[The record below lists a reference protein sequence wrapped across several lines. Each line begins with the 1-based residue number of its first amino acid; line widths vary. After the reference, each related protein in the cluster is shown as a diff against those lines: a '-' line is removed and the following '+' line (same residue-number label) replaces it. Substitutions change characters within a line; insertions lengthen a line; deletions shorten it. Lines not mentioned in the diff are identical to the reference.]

1 MRITYVEEHT
11 FAHDILVVYI
21 YIEIK
26 GAYHNSVR
34 MNSFLRSTEN
44 TKLLP
49 TFKISNMKLKLKKE
63 KKNALNRNA
72 DSSMIFVV

>member
-11 FAHDILVVYI
+11 FAHDILVVYIYI

-49 TFKISNMKLKLKKE
+49 TVSRVSNMKLKLKKE
-63 KKNALNRNA
+63 KKK
-72 DSSMIFVV
+72 IVV

>member
-49 TFKISNMKLKLKKE
+49 TVSRVSNMKLKLKKE
-63 KKNALNRNA
+63 KKK
-72 DSSMIFVV
+72 IVV